1 MGLAQRYVKSFEK
14 LETATSISS
23 TYAGEFGNEIKA
35 PEQIAEDSKKEEL
48 QEKSDEDPCQEGYI
62 QIGMK
67 EKDGRMV
74 PNCIPEEALQ

>member
-23 TYAGEFGNEIKA
+23 TYAGESGNEIKA
-35 PEQIAEDSKKEEL
+35 PEQIENKTVEENL

-62 QIGMK
+62 QVGMK